1 MDIAEILFEIDAE
14 IERLGRIRTIVEGLA
29 WPPPRKQKKP
39 RRRQPI
45 PRELVIA
52 APRLTILPPKPTI
65 LPPKPTIL
73 PPKLTIL
80 PPKPRSEYRRKRKT
94 VSEPRALSSAVP
106 EKPVFVPRAAVRSE
120 LVTNATEFG
129 LDALEAALRQNL
141 LGRSSVIG

>member
-1 MDIAEILFEIDAE
+1 MDIAEILFEMDAE

-52 APRLTILPPKPTI
+52 APR
-65 LPPKPTIL
+65 
-73 PPKLTIL
+73 LTIL

-141 LGRSSVIG
+141 LGRSSVIS